1 MSLLVRCNFGLSE
14 LTSSRSAAV
23 CAGPFNRP
31 RIKLRPTTEVLGV
44 AQVWVT
50 AEVDGSGG
58 LRLSADSDSE
68 LTRGLAAVLVR
79 CLSGLT
85 PDQLLQVRLA
95 HPVARRFCS
104 PLQRVSWAVKAEL
117 GGGWCPAGLPDGL
130 SDSFGEPVRLIW

>member
-1 MSLLVRCNFGLSE
+1 M
-14 LTSSRSAAV
+14 
-23 CAGPFNRP
+23 
-31 RIKLRPTTEVLGV
+31 

-50 AEVDGSGG
+50 AELDGSGG

-95 HPVARRFCS
+95 HPRAWHICS
-104 PLQRVSWAVKAEL
+104 PLQRVSFMMMAAL
-117 GGGWCPAGLPDGL
+117 GGEWRSAGLL
-130 SDSFGEPVRLIW
+130 